1 MDGMLWPHELPTHL
15 GVEDRVLGPFTMRQV
30 LILLSGAS
38 AAYEGWGQLP
48 AGPLHLRAAFAL
60 GAIAL
65 TLATALLRPGGRRM
79 EVWVVVMA
87 RFAVLPKRSL
97 WRPRSPAR
105 AGVATRASWADHA
118 PALAWP
124 VSTPTRAGA
133 AVRTA
138 AVA

>member
-1 MDGMLWPHELPTHL
+1 MESMLWPHELPTHL

-30 LILLSGAS
+30 LVLLSGAS

-48 AGPLHLRAAFAL
+48 AAPLDLRAAFAL
-60 GAIAL
+60 GTIAL

-79 EVWVVVMA
+79 EVWVVVIV

-97 WRPRSPAR
+97 WRPRSLAR
-105 AGVATRASWADHA
+105 AGVATRAGWADHA
-118 PALAWP
+118 PTLAWP